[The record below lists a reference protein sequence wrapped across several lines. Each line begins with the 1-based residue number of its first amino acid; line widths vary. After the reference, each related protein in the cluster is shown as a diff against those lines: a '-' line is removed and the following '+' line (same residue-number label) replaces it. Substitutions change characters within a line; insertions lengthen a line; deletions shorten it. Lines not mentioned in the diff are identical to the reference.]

1 MYERASAGDFWIV
14 EFITISKKLLCILQ
28 LITRHEDSVQSPRL
42 AAHLRTVYQ
51 LQHFPQI

>member
-1 MYERASAGDFWIV
+1 MYERPPRVIFWMV

-42 AAHLRTVYQ
+42 AAHLQTVYQ
-51 LQHFPQI
+51 RQRFPQI